1 MLLRCVWNLVVAALQ
16 RREDLGWLGLEVKQ
30 DRLRGKVA
38 GLVEL
43 YRQVNRRLWAL
54 LLRIMCGHAE

>member
-1 MLLRCVWNLVVAALQ
+1 LLLRCVWNLVVAALQ
-16 RREDLGWLGLEVKQ
+16 RREDLGWLELEVKQ

-43 YRQVNRRLWAL
+43 LGRLSVA
-54 LLRIMCGHAE
+54 CGHYTAAYYVRSR

>member
-16 RREDLGWLGLEVKQ
+16 RREDLGWLELEVKQ

-38 GLVEL
+38 GLVKL
-43 YRQVNRRLWAL
+43 
-54 LLRIMCGHAE
+54 